1 MVYRNLPCRSLR
13 KCLAIHGEP
22 LADAKPAKHV
32 YVQLIRYEHAFTLHH
47 VPVPSGDDRIHN
59 VTFFSVNDNEAE
71 KGEKRAFPQ
80 VFVLPEEALQA
91 NVDVCCNLK
100 LIRGNAPLSKAE
112 KVN

>member
-1 MVYRNLPCRSLR
+1 M
-13 KCLAIHGEP
+13 
-22 LADAKPAKHV
+22 
-32 YVQLIRYEHAFTLHH
+32 
-47 VPVPSGDDRIHN
+47 
-59 VTFFSVNDNEAE
+59 TFFSVNDNEAE